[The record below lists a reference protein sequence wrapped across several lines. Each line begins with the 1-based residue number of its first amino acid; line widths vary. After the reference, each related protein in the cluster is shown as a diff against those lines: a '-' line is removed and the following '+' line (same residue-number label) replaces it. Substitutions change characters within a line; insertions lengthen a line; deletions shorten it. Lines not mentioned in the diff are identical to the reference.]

1 MCNQCCYVLTPSV
14 WIAHLLLASTLKAYH
29 DIIPDNLVGGDS
41 GIPEAGNKESR
52 QDLAQHANGSEW
64 AWIGVC
70 CHLHWEALWRFF
82 QVAPRVVP
90 HNKRHPNIRR
100 FRYPAMT
107 SNILLTFMATT
118 GAWLRLCALLRRTPH
133 KVVGKKTVFL
143 QETGFTNMGPCNIC
157 IIYIYTLITINPTV
171 NRLINSKETAP
182 TTWVQ
187 NWRIQGMGRLD
198 KTAEVEQSERYTGHR

>member
-90 HNKRHPNIRR
+90 HNKRHTQTFVDSGTP
-100 FRYPAMT
+100 PWHLT
-107 SNILLTFMATT
+107 SSSHSWPPQVLDW
-118 GAWLRLCALLRRTPH
+118 GCAHCCAEPH
-133 KVVGKKTVFL
+133 TKLWGKRPFFCRKQASQTWALV
-143 QETGFTNMGPCNIC
+143 
-157 IIYIYTLITINPTV
+157 IYV
-171 NRLINSKETAP
+171 
-182 TTWVQ
+182 
-187 NWRIQGMGRLD
+187 
-198 KTAEVEQSERYTGHR
+198 